1 MLLSRDLGGLISVEE
16 VHSLLAAAGM
26 LSYHWQ

>member
-1 MLLSRDLGGLISVEE
+1 MPLSRDLGGLISMEE

-26 LSYHWQ
+26 LSYH